1 MGCIRTFFLPYLH
14 PALSFFF
21 LLGRIQ
27 CPNLRML
34 DFSVVT
40 VADRAAAQFQ
50 KKAFDLHMK
59 GRRKKED

>member
-1 MGCIRTFFLPYLH
+1 
-14 PALSFFF
+14 
-21 LLGRIQ
+21 
-27 CPNLRML
+27 ML